1 MQVIQ
6 YLSGAWAI
14 PVKKYDFSSPNFG
27 VRKTNIFETTTYS
40 MKRPVSSHQNY
51 ECFPILRVWWL
62 FVAASHSWD
71 DLPVVFAGF
80 PTVSGGRSCN
90 NIDGWWLLQKDT
102 AIMEEI
108 LRRRTHLTNSGR
120 ATRWNKYI
128 LWGKTLLSLCGE
140 IFLPQKAQEKHSP
153 TWNLAFFSLSGSPK
167 LARKARLGGSN
178 QNESDVLV
186 GKGRD

>member
-27 VRKTNIFETTTYS
+27 VRKTNILETTTYS

-120 ATRWNKYI
+120 ATRWK
-128 LWGKTLLSLCGE
+128 
-140 IFLPQKAQEKHSP
+140 QVH
-153 TWNLAFFSLSGSPK
+153 
-167 LARKARLGGSN
+167 
-178 QNESDVLV
+178 LV
-186 GKGRD
+186 GKNFTLTLWGNLPPPKGTRKTLANLKSCIFFTFRFTKIGKKS